1 MIRNYFKTTLRSLWK
16 NKGFSLL
23 NIFGLS
29 IGIAAALLLT
39 LFVRYELSYDNFYQ
53 DGDRVYRVYNE
64 YKYNSR
70 EGTSITGSG
79 LLAPTLEQEIPEIE
93 VAGRS
98 HMAGTQLLKF
108 GEKGIYEP
116 RLRFADP
123 GMMDILEVDFIS
135 GDPSVLETPNSLVL
149 TESLAAKLFEKP
161 KDCLGKNIYIGESL
175 TVIKGLIKDL
185 PKNSHF
191 IATGFI
197 STPTLGAFKWDRMGH
212 VTYVKLKE
220 GTQKDEVVG
229 KLPQLV
235 DRFITPTF
243 PTQGDYQTK
252 LGLYPMKDIYL
263 SEDPGQEAAGNRK
276 AVVIFSIIAVFLILI
291 ASINYMNLATA
302 RAMKRMKEVGMR
314 KVIGAA
320 RKQLIFQFLMES
332 WMIALLSVLLGG
344 FIAEMASGIFNDLT
358 GKTIEIGLLSNFSIL
373 GGLLVTGV
381 IIGFLAGIYPA
392 FILSSFKAID
402 ICKGG
407 KAASRSNK
415 SFRRVLVSFQFI
427 ISIGLMISTLVVYKQ
442 LNFMENKDLG
452 YNKQN
457 ILSIRLREADY
468 SEVMKLKLAQIP
480 SIEAVSA
487 TNLLPPASDFGA
499 TFEIKNEQ
507 GEVSKDIVSMASVD
521 SDYLPTMQMRLVAG
535 RNFSKEFETDKN
547 AIIINETFAKKYG
560 WIEPIGKTIEIN
572 EESEQAKYHIIGVVE
587 DFNMLSLYQE
597 VKPFALFSKPEFD
610 WGGQY
615 LLARI
620 SPNDVEGTMA
630 AIKTVYESVEKDYPL
645 NTNFISESLQRTY
658 SEENKRA
665 EIYLSF
671 SVITI
676 LIACVGLF
684 GLAAFTLEQKMK
696 EISIRKVLGAKLN
709 DIIGLVSKEFIIIIV
724 VSALIASPLAYYFMQ
739 GWLES
744 FAYRTDFSAG
754 LFILACLAT
763 LSIALFTIGFQ
774 SLRTA
779 RTNPADILKND

>member
-1 MIRNYFKTTLRSLWK
+1 MIRNYFKTTIRSLWK

-53 DGDRVYRVYNE
+53 DGDRVYRVFNE

-98 HMAGTQLLKF
+98 HIAGTQLLKY

-123 GMMDILEVDFIS
+123 GLMDILEVDFIS

-149 TESLAAKLFEKP
+149 TETLAAKLFEKP
-161 KDCLGKNIYIGESL
+161 EECIGKSIYIGESL
-175 TVIKGLIKDL
+175 TVIRGLIKDL

-191 IATGFI
+191 LATGFI
-197 STPTLGAFKWDRMGH
+197 SVSTLGTFKWERMGH

-220 GTQKDEVVG
+220 GTQKDEVVS
-229 KLPQLV
+229 KLPLLV
-235 DRFITPTF
+235 ERFITPTF
-243 PTQGDYQTK
+243 PSEGDYQTK

-276 AVVIFSIIAVFLILI
+276 AVVTFSIIAVFLILI

-373 GGLLVTGV
+373 GGLLVAAL

-407 KAASRSNK
+407 KSGSRSSTN
-415 SFRRVLVSFQFI
+415 FRRILVSFQFI

-442 LNFMENKDLG
+442 LDFMENKDLG

-480 SIEAVSA
+480 AIEGVSA

-547 AIIINETFAKKYG
+547 AIIINETFVKKYG
-560 WIEPIGKTIEIN
+560 WKEPIGKTVEL
-572 EESEQAKYHIIGVVE
+572 EQIKYHVIGVVE

-610 WGGQY
+610 WGEQY

-620 SPNDVEGTMA
+620 NPNDVEGTMA

-645 NTNFISESLQRTY
+645 NTSFISESLERAY

-709 DIIGLVSKEFIIIIV
+709 DIIGLVSKEFIVIIF

-739 GWLES
+739 GWLDS

-754 LFILACLAT
+754 LFILSCLAT